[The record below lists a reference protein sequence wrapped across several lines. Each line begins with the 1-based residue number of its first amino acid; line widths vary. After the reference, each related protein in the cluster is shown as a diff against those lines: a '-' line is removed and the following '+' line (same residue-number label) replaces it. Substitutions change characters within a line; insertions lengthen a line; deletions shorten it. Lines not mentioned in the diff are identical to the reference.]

1 MMWEIFK
8 IIISLIFLII
18 LISFLLAMMLS
29 IFWVDLFHELLRE
42 IFDREE

>member
-18 LISFLLAMMLS
+18 LISFLLAMTLS